1 MACSKIFS
9 GDIPELTN
17 KIIQYFRNDLSTLY
31 SCILVNRLWC
41 RLAIPLLWENPF
53 SSKYH
58 ENYRYIEVYLYS
70 LNDKRQLNEY
80 GINLPSNPLFNYPS
94 FIQHLDTNSINECI
108 IRWLRIKIKSYDIYY
123 TDKLYFIPKSLIKLF
138 SEKEAKLRTLNFTY
152 QHDYDNYTDI
162 IISELALQNS
172 NLIGNIK
179 NLYFEPY
186 EFDNMNSILKFLNSK
201 CDSIS
206 SIYLPSIEN
215 HNDSIELS
223 RLIKLQKNL
232 NEILLYKSFPLSI
245 LLNSNCLNTLN
256 IIIFW
261 KIDFKNI
268 NILNEVFEQLNVIE
282 SIHIIDCYSLDS
294 NFTQQIINLTKP
306 FKLKSLI
313 FYEKSL
319 ILKDSME
326 LILQKSGDYLENFVL
341 SSTNSKPQLLEL
353 ITSYCT
359 KIKFLELN
367 GFYEHHQDIYSTF
380 NLIET
385 FKQNLN
391 YLTIDTS
398 IGLSSIVLQNLGQIL
413 PFKLEYL
420 DLYLALNTKDFVLFL
435 KNSQNTF
442 IKKLL
447 LKNKINRIRQR
458 FGQFD
463 MLYNIKEYIM
473 KKKRVKY
480 IAFRT
485 NNHPASGSE
494 LSRLKDEVK
503 EFRLHDIIVQDYR
516 KMKIKFIE
524 FLKEKI

>member
-1 MACSKIFS
+1 MFHTETTNPRQKLNAQQMHE
-9 GDIPELTN
+9 ELL
-17 KIIQYFRNDLSTLY
+17 R
-31 SCILVNRLWC
+31 R
-41 RLAIPLLWENPF
+41 AEP
-53 SSKYH
+53 
-58 ENYRYIEVYLYS
+58 VYLYS

-108 IRWLRIKIKSYDIYY
+108 IRWLRIRIKSYDTYY

-162 IISELALQNS
+162 IISELVLQNS

-186 EFDNMNSILKFLNSK
+186 EYDNMNSILKFLNSK

-215 HNDSIELS
+215 HND
-223 RLIKLQKNL
+223 N
-232 NEILLYKSFPLSI
+232 
-245 LLNSNCLNTLN
+245 
-256 IIIFW
+256 
-261 KIDFKNI
+261 
-268 NILNEVFEQLNVIE
+268 
-282 SIHIIDCYSLDS
+282 
-294 NFTQQIINLTKP
+294 
-306 FKLKSLI
+306 
-313 FYEKSL
+313 
-319 ILKDSME
+319 SME

-391 YLTIDTS
+391 YLTINTS
-398 IGLSSIVLQNLGQIL
+398 I
-413 PFKLEYL
+413 
-420 DLYLALNTKDFVLFL
+420 
-435 KNSQNTF
+435 
-442 IKKLL
+442 
-447 LKNKINRIRQR
+447 
-458 FGQFD
+458 
-463 MLYNIKEYIM
+463 EYIM

-485 NNHPASGSE
+485 NDHPASGSE

-516 KMKIKFIE
+516 QMKIKFIE

>member
-1 MACSKIFS
+1 MFHTETTNPRQKSNAQQMHE
-9 GDIPELTN
+9 EL
-17 KIIQYFRNDLSTLY
+17 
-31 SCILVNRLWC
+31 
-41 RLAIPLLWENPF
+41 
-53 SSKYH
+53 
-58 ENYRYIEVYLYS
+58 
-70 LNDKRQLNEY
+70 
-80 GINLPSNPLFNYPS
+80 
-94 FIQHLDTNSINECI
+94 
-108 IRWLRIKIKSYDIYY
+108 LRR
-123 TDKLYFIPKSLIKLF
+123 
-138 SEKEAKLRTLNFTY
+138 A
-152 QHDYDNYTDI
+152 
-162 IISELALQNS
+162 
-172 NLIGNIK
+172 
-179 NLYFEPY
+179 EP
-186 EFDNMNSILKFLNSK
+186 
-201 CDSIS
+201 
-206 SIYLPSIEN
+206 
-215 HNDSIELS
+215 
-223 RLIKLQKNL
+223 
-232 NEILLYKSFPLSI
+232 
-245 LLNSNCLNTLN
+245 
-256 IIIFW
+256 
-261 KIDFKNI
+261 
-268 NILNEVFEQLNVIE
+268 
-282 SIHIIDCYSLDS
+282 DS

-326 LILQKSGDYLENFVL
+326 LILQKSRDYLENFVL

-420 DLYLALNTKDFVLFL
+420 DLYLSLNTNDFVLFL

-447 LKNKINRIRQR
+447 LEDIIYRRRKRV
-458 FGQFD
+458 GQFD

-485 NNHPASGSE
+485 HPAGPE
-494 LSRLKDEVK
+494 LSNLKDEVK